1 MATPPAQ
8 PTEIGAADSTTV
20 DSLKDDNIEDIL
32 LQLLSPASLAR
43 AALSSRRWRRVASS
57 PDFLRRFRE
66 RHPSPPVLGLF
77 VSQTD
82 LGQLP
87 VFHPSASVRSDPD
100 LAAAARGGDFLLT
113 RLEHDPAWRLRDC
126 RSGRLLLCR
135 GESLSVYDPISH
147 RHVAVRR
154 PPTEPLP
161 PSGTEYIADCLL
173 VAGAGHGVD
182 GAASF
187 RVVSVQRDGPRLRA
201 MEYRS
206 GTPDWRC
213 HPWVD
218 DIDVA
223 TLSSPAMPAA
233 AAGLIFW
240 RLDQNS
246 SLLLDTSTMTFS
258 TVPLPAPLLS
268 TQPIRP
274 RPVYGIGD
282 TEEGECCLVVMTGRN
297 TLQVWLL
304 KENDTG
310 NMWELERQSQIT
322 ELPGFTRRFGFYI
335 VVAGQAIVY
344 CMGTKYSHFVTDLK
358 NLMLKD
364 KFLCHRAM
372 AYPFQMTWPPAGL
385 VATSTCE
392 RSTPQTYGCRDGGK
406 QREAS
411 SSSTKRKSMEEPSC
425 GTETNEPCIST
436 APFKNESSEKKF
448 CYEPRPHLD

>member
-1 MATPPAQ
+1 MATPLAQ
-8 PTEIGAADSTTV
+8 PTETSATV

-32 LQLLSPASLAR
+32 LQLPSPASLAR

-113 RLEHDPAWRLRDC
+113 RLEHDPSWRLRDC
-126 RSGRLLLCR
+126 RNGRLLLCR
-135 GESLSVYDPISH
+135 GESLSVYSPISH
-147 RHVAVRR
+147 LHVAVRR

-161 PSGTEYIADCLL
+161 PLPGTEYIAECLL
-173 VAGAGHGVD
+173 GEEY

-206 GTPDWRC
+206 GMPDWRC
-213 HPWVD
+213 HPWVYG
-218 DIDVA
+218 IDLA
-223 TLSSPAMPAA
+223 KLCTPAMPAA

-246 SLLLDTSTMTFS
+246 SLLLDTSTMAFS

-274 RPVYGIGD
+274 RPVYGVGD
-282 TEEGECCLVVMTGRN
+282 TEDGECCLVIMTGRN

-304 KENDTG
+304 KEDGTG
-310 NMWELERQSQIT
+310 KFWALERQSEISG
-322 ELPGFTRRFGFYI
+322 LPGFTRRFGFYM
-335 VVAGQAIVY
+335 VAAGQAIVY
-344 CMGTKYSHFVTDLK
+344 CMGTKYSHYVIDLK
-358 NLMLKD
+358 SLSLKD
-364 KFLCHRAM
+364 KFLCHRSM
-372 AYPFQMTWPPAGL
+372 GYPFQMTWPPAGL
-385 VATSTCE
+385 VAASTCE
-392 RSTPQTYGCRDGGK
+392 TSTPQTYGCGDVEK
-406 QREAS
+406 QQEAS
-411 SSSTKRKSMEEPSC
+411 SSSRKRKSKEEISCGKETTEPS
-425 GTETNEPCIST
+425 IAT
-436 APFKNESSEKKF
+436 ASLKNESSEKKF
-448 CYEPRPHLD
+448 CYEPERHLG